1 MPMKTQYFLFLTQCL
16 LRKSEEVKMK
26 SVVNRVGNDCLCPLT
41 HLAISAC
48 LASPCSAELGA
59 GILSLKT

>member
-41 HLAISAC
+41 HM
-48 LASPCSAELGA
+48 ASYF
-59 GILSLKT
+59 SLPG